1 VRLGLAPPSVAEDAA
16 AAASGGNGGGGAAAR
31 FSAIYA
37 VGDNPAADVRG
48 ANTAGPPW
56 VSVLVRTGVF
66 EGREANSATDPAH
79 IVVDDVAAAVEAARH
94 RERLAR
100 WHSMR

>member
-1 VRLGLAPPSVAEDAA
+1 MLAHQAVEMRLAPPSALPHPRSA
-16 AAASGGNGGGGAAAR
+16 

-48 ANTAGPPW
+48 ANTAGAPW

-66 EGREANSATDPAH
+66 GGAAKNSETDPAH
-79 IVVDDVAAAVEAARH
+79 IVVQDVLGAVQAALH
-94 RERLAR
+94 RTRNSK
-100 WHSMR
+100 WHAMR